1 LRPNIKI
8 QNTMKQISKSMRWL
22 AVMLAV
28 AVLATSC
35 ASTTLINS
43 IPSGAKVYI
52 DGEPAGTTPLAYSD
66 QKIVG
71 SSTEVKLKKEGYE
84 DHNVIIT
91 RDEEVDVGA
100 LIAGI
105 LFYVPFLWVMKY
117 KPSHTYE
124 LTPVR

>member
-1 LRPNIKI
+1 MRPNIKI

>member
-1 LRPNIKI
+1 
-8 QNTMKQISKSMRWL
+8 MKQISKSMRWL